1 MKKLFIYL
9 GVLFLSINS
18 RGMAANFAP
27 VEDAWSTPNA
37 KEDFYRVH
45 KGDTLYSIAWA
56 FDMDYQKLAQFN
68 NLKPPYD
75 LHTGQILQMQ
85 ASAAPSQASKS
96 DARPHTPPSPQK
108 VINPTFSN
116 TPVKHWAWPAQGR
129 VAKAKAS
136 WTSKKGIDILGT
148 YGDAIKAT
156 APGIVVYSGQ
166 GVRGYGQMIIIKH
179 NNDYLSAY
187 AFNKNLL
194 VQVNDRVSGGQVIA
208 TMGKRDQTSM
218 LHFEI
223 RHHGKSVNPLKLLA
237 S

>member
-1 MKKLFIYL
+1 MKKLFIYF
-9 GVLFLSINS
+9 GVLFLSIS
-18 RGMAANFAP
+18 TCGVAANFAP

-45 KGDTLYSIAWA
+45 NGDTLYSIAWA

-85 ASAAPSQASKS
+85 ASAAPSQDPIS
-96 DARPHTPPSPQK
+96 DTRPPTQPSSQK
-108 VINPTFSN
+108 IISPNFPN
-116 TPVKHWAWPAQGR
+116 TTIKHWAWPAQGR
-129 VAKAKAS
+129 VAKTKTS
-136 WTSKKGIDILGT
+136 WTSKKGIDILGS

-179 NNDYLSAY
+179 NNDFLSAY
-187 AFNKNLL
+187 AFNKSLL
-194 VQVNDRVSGGQVIA
+194 VQVNDRVREGQVIA